1 MRNGVPFYI
10 RLIVSRMLRGMRIV
24 ASVRQ
29 NVNAW
34 KFLVKKRNIKKPF
47 GRYRYRYEDNFKCV
61 FIK

>member
-1 MRNGVPFYI
+1 MRNSVPFYI
-10 RLIVSRMLRGMRIV
+10 RLIVSRTLKGMRIV

-34 KFLVKKRNIKKPF
+34 KFLVKKSNIKKPF
-47 GRYRYRYEDNFKCV
+47 GRYRYRYEDNNKCV